1 VKSNLT
7 YLGNREIL
15 KEHKVGFL
23 CSRKVPAKIILK
35 TYDWAIEQREKGVC
49 VVSGFHSKIEKDVF
63 HYLLKGEQ
71 PIILVLARGMYK
83 RVPAGLQKEVE
94 KSRLLIISPFQ
105 DSNKRMTKDNAIIR
119 NKYII
124 EISDELKVPYIS
136 KNGLLN
142 KLLKEHNTIA

>member
-1 VKSNLT
+1 MKSNLT
-7 YLGNREIL
+7 YLGNKEIL

-23 CSRKVPAKIILK
+23 CSRKVPAEIILK

-124 EISDELKVPYIS
+124 EISDELKVPYVS

-142 KLLKEHNTIA
+142 KLFKEG